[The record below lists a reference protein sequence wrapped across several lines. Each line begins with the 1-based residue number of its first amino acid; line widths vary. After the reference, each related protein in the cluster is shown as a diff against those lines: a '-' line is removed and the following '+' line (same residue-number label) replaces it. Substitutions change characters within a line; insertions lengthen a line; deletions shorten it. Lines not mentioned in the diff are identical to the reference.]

1 MKKPNNKNALSHG
14 IYARDF
20 VLPWESEDDYMKHYQ
35 EIRGHYEPVGPPQEQ
50 VVRDLAQLFWKK
62 RRLNIS
68 SQLAYAQHPNAPAM
82 AEAGRGGWEGLG
94 QYLQKTSGDTARL
107 SIDARK
113 AAQASSSTL
122 VFLSQMIQ
130 SKILEQ
136 SVSPPPTEPEPTE
149 AEQKARTEAWLR
161 SIYEQVQASAASSS
175 QPSAAENTANNMAKD
190 SEPLPPSQ
198 PVEDW
203 LNFERLNVLLIQLTQ
218 ANKTAITM
226 LQYAEEHDLEQGPFE
241 RAYRPEIMER
251 DLKLEAMLDKQIDK
265 AMQRLV
271 NQKEYDRM
279 YRQSAAP
286 IEILPPQA
294 EDATPPGS
302 APNGYERPQ
311 KWLATK

>member
-35 EIRGHYEPVGPPQEQ
+35 EIRDHYEPVGPPQEQ

-149 AEQKARTEAWLR
+149 AEQKARTESLAPQYIR
-161 SIYEQVQASAASSS
+161 TGSGIGG
-175 QPSAAENTANNMAKD
+175 
-190 SEPLPPSQ
+190 
-198 PVEDW
+198 
-203 LNFERLNVLLIQLTQ
+203 VLLSTVSRRKHCKQYGERFGALTPVSASRRLAKLRKIECAAARS
-218 ANKTAITM
+218 ANAG
-226 LQYAEEHDLEQGPFE
+226 EQDRDHNVAVCR
-241 RAYRPEIMER
+241 RA
-251 DLKLEAMLDKQIDK
+251 
-265 AMQRLV
+265 
-271 NQKEYDRM
+271 
-279 YRQSAAP
+279 
-286 IEILPPQA
+286 
-294 EDATPPGS
+294 
-302 APNGYERPQ
+302 
-311 KWLATK
+311 